1 MKILSKELRIGMLVI
16 ISIVVLVW
24 GINYLKGSNL
34 FDSSRTLYALY
45 GNIGGLQEGS
55 SITVNGFKVG
65 VVKKISLLTDKNYSL
80 LVALSIE
87 ENINIPS
94 NSVSKIVN
102 EDIMGSKGISLVL
115 GDSNINAEQ
124 GDTLTSDMD
133 RSLKEEVNKQILP
146 LKNKAEQLIGS
157 IDSIV
162 TVITSVLS
170 KDARESLTKSLVSLD
185 NTFTT
190 MSQTMTKVNKI
201 VDQNDE
207 RISSIIK
214 NLEAN
219 NDEITNILKNFSE
232 LSDDIAKSNI
242 KTTLASLNEIS
253 KKISDSEGSLGMF
266 INDKDLYL
274 NLEKS
279 SKELEALIIDIKLNP
294 KRYVGFSVLGGKS
307 KSYKKKIKQNKYAKF
322 NYI

>member
-1 MKILSKELRIGMLVI
+1 MKKLSKELRIGILVVM
-16 ISIVVLVW
+16 SIVVLVW

-34 FDSSRTLYALY
+34 FDSSRTFYALY
-45 GNIGGLQEGS
+45 ENIGGLQEGS
-55 SITVNGFKVG
+55 GVTVNGFKVG
-65 VVKKISLLTDKNYSL
+65 VVKKIRLLTDKSYSL
-80 LVALSIE
+80 LVAISIE
-87 ENINIPS
+87 KNIDIPI
-94 NSVSKIVN
+94 NTVSKIVN
-102 EDIMGSKGISLVL
+102 EDIMGSKGISLIL
-115 GDSNINAEQ
+115 GDSNTNAHQ

-157 IDSIV
+157 IDSVV

-170 KDARESLTKSLVSLD
+170 KDARESLTKSLESLD

-190 MSQTMTKVNKI
+190 MSQTMTKVNQI

-207 RISSIIK
+207 RISSIVK

-219 NDEITNILKNFSE
+219 NNEITNILKNFSD

-242 KTTLASLNEIS
+242 KNLLASLGEVS
-253 KKISDSEGSLGMF
+253 KKITDAEGSLGMF

-279 SKELEALIIDIKLNP
+279 SKELEALIKDIKLNP

-307 KSYKKKIKQNKYAKF
+307 KSYKKSK
-322 NYI
+322 

>member
-1 MKILSKELRIGMLVI
+1 MKILSKELRIGMLVV

-87 ENINIPS
+87 DNINIPS

-124 GDTLTSDMD
+124 GDTLASDMD

-307 KSYKKKIKQNKYAKF
+307 KSYKKK
-322 NYI
+322 

>member
-1 MKILSKELRIGMLVI
+1 MKKISKEIKIGILVVT
-16 ISIVVLVW
+16 SIVLLVW
-24 GINYLKGSNL
+24 GTNYLKGSNL
-34 FDSSRTLYALY
+34 FDSSKTFYALY
-45 GNIGGLQEGS
+45 DKIGGLQEGS
-55 SITVNGFKVG
+55 GVMVSGFKVG
-65 VVKKISLLTDKNYSL
+65 FVKKIQLLSEDNYKL
-80 LVALSIE
+80 LVVISI
-87 ENINIPS
+87 NNDIKIPE
-94 NSVSKIVN
+94 NSVLKIVN
-102 EDIMGSKGISLVL
+102 EDIMGTKGVALQLGNSKEFL
-115 GDSNINAEQ
+115 AK
-124 GDTLTSDMD
+124 GDTLATDMET
-133 RSLKEEVNKQILP
+133 SLKEEVNLQVLP
-146 LKNKAEQLIGS
+146 LKNKAEELIGS
-157 IDSIV
+157 IDSVV

-207 RISSIIK
+207 RISSIIE

-219 NDEITNILKNFSE
+219 NDEITNILKNFSD

-279 SKELEALIIDIKLNP
+279 SKELETLIKDIKLNP

-307 KSYKKKIKQNKYAKF
+307 KSYKRP
-322 NYI
+322 

>member
-1 MKILSKELRIGMLVI
+1 MKTLSKELRIGILVVM
-16 ISIVVLVW
+16 SIVVLVW

-34 FDSSRTLYALY
+34 FDNSRTFYAIY

-55 SITVNGFKVG
+55 GVSVNGYKVG
-65 VVKKISLLTDKNYSL
+65 VVKRILLLTDKNYSL
-80 LVALSIE
+80 LVEISIE
-87 ENINIPS
+87 KDIDIPS

-102 EDIMGSKGISLVL
+102 TDIMGSKGISLIL
-115 GDSNINAEQ
+115 GDSNTNAQ
-124 GDTLTSDMD
+124 KGDTLYSDMD

-190 MSQTMTKVNKI
+190 MSQTMTKVSKI

-214 NLEAN
+214 NLEGN

-279 SKELEALIIDIKLNP
+279 SKELEALIKDIKLNP
-294 KRYVGFSVLGGKS
+294 KRYVGFSFLGGKS
-307 KSYKKKIKQNKYAKF
+307 KSYKNPKEE
-322 NYI
+322 

>member
-1 MKILSKELRIGMLVI
+1 MKILSKELRIGILVVM
-16 ISIVVLVW
+16 SIVVLVW

-65 VVKKISLLTDKNYSL
+65 VVKKISLLTGKNYSL

-87 ENINIPS
+87 DNINIPS

-124 GDTLTSDMD
+124 GDTLASDMD

-279 SKELEALIIDIKLNP
+279 SKELEALIKDIKLNP

-307 KSYKKKIKQNKYAKF
+307 KSYKKK
-322 NYI
+322 

>member
-1 MKILSKELRIGMLVI
+1 MKTLSKELRIGILVVM
-16 ISIVVLVW
+16 SIVVLVW

-34 FDSSRTLYALY
+34 FDNSRTFYAIY

-55 SITVNGFKVG
+55 GVSVNGYKVG
-65 VVKKISLLTDKNYSL
+65 VVKRILLLTDKNYSL
-80 LVALSIE
+80 LVEISIE
-87 ENINIPS
+87 KDIDIPS

-102 EDIMGSKGISLVL
+102 TDIMGSKGISLIL
-115 GDSNINAEQ
+115 GDSNTNAQ
-124 GDTLTSDMD
+124 KGDTLYSDMD

-190 MSQTMTKVNKI
+190 MSQTMTKVSKI

-214 NLEAN
+214 NLEGN

-279 SKELEALIIDIKLNP
+279 SKELEALIKDIKLNP
-294 KRYVGFSVLGGKS
+294 KRYIGFSFLGGKS
-307 KSYKKKIKQNKYAKF
+307 KSYKKPKGE
-322 NYI
+322 

>member
-1 MKILSKELRIGMLVI
+1 MKTLSKELRIGILVVM
-16 ISIVVLVW
+16 SIVVLVW

-34 FDSSRTLYALY
+34 FDNSRTFYAIY

-55 SITVNGFKVG
+55 GVSVNGYKVG
-65 VVKKISLLTDKNYSL
+65 VVKRILLLTDKNYSL
-80 LVALSIE
+80 LVEISIE
-87 ENINIPS
+87 KDIDIPS

-102 EDIMGSKGISLVL
+102 TDIMGSKGISLIL
-115 GDSNINAEQ
+115 GDSNTNAQ
-124 GDTLTSDMD
+124 KGDTLYSDMD

-190 MSQTMTKVNKI
+190 MSQTMTKVSKI

-214 NLEAN
+214 NLEGN

-279 SKELEALIIDIKLNP
+279 SKELEALIKDIKLNP
-294 KRYVGFSVLGGKS
+294 KRYVGFSFLGGKS
-307 KSYKKKIKQNKYAKF
+307 KSYKKPKGE
-322 NYI
+322 

>member
-1 MKILSKELRIGMLVI
+1 MKTLSKELRIGILVVM
-16 ISIVVLVW
+16 SIVVLVW

-34 FDSSRTLYALY
+34 FDNSRTFYAIY

-55 SITVNGFKVG
+55 GVSVNGYKVG
-65 VVKKISLLTDKNYSL
+65 VVKRILLLTDKNYSL
-80 LVALSIE
+80 LVEISIE
-87 ENINIPS
+87 KDIDIPS

-102 EDIMGSKGISLVL
+102 TDIMGSKGISLIL
-115 GDSNINAEQ
+115 GDSNTNAQ
-124 GDTLTSDMD
+124 KGDTLYSDMD

-190 MSQTMTKVNKI
+190 MSQTMTKVSKI

-214 NLEAN
+214 NLEGN

-279 SKELEALIIDIKLNP
+279 SKELEALIKDIKLNP
-294 KRYVGFSVLGGKS
+294 KRYVGFSFLGGKS
-307 KSYKKKIKQNKYAKF
+307 KSYKNPKGE
-322 NYI
+322 

>member
-1 MKILSKELRIGMLVI
+1 MKILSKELRIGMLVV

-124 GDTLTSDMD
+124 GDTLASDMD

-219 NDEITNILKNFSE
+219 NNEITNILKNFSE

-279 SKELEALIIDIKLNP
+279 SKELEALIKDIKLNP

-307 KSYKKKIKQNKYAKF
+307 KSYKKK
-322 NYI
+322 

>member
-1 MKILSKELRIGMLVI
+1 MKILSKELRIGMLVV

-124 GDTLTSDMD
+124 GDTLASDMD

-232 LSDDIAKSNI
+232 LSDDISKSNI

-307 KSYKKKIKQNKYAKF
+307 KSYKKK
-322 NYI
+322 

>member
-1 MKILSKELRIGMLVI
+1 MKKLSKELRIGILVVM
-16 ISIVVLVW
+16 SIVVLVW

-34 FDSSRTLYALY
+34 FDSSRTFYALY
-45 GNIGGLQEGS
+45 ENIGGLQEGS
-55 SITVNGFKVG
+55 GVTVNGFKVG
-65 VVKKISLLTDKNYSL
+65 MVKKIRLLTDKNYSL
-80 LVALSIE
+80 LVAISIE
-87 ENINIPS
+87 KDIDIPS

-102 EDIMGSKGISLVL
+102 VDIMGSKGISLIL
-115 GDSNINAEQ
+115 GDSNTNAHQ

-146 LKNKAEQLIGS
+146 LKNKAEELISS
-157 IDSIV
+157 IDSVV

-170 KDARESLTKSLVSLD
+170 KDARESLTKSLESLD

-219 NDEITNILKNFSE
+219 NDEICLLYT
-232 LSDDIAKSNI
+232 SDAAD
-242 KTTLASLNEIS
+242 E
-253 KKISDSEGSLGMF
+253 
-266 INDKDLYL
+266 
-274 NLEKS
+274 
-279 SKELEALIIDIKLNP
+279 
-294 KRYVGFSVLGGKS
+294 
-307 KSYKKKIKQNKYAKF
+307 
-322 NYI
+322 